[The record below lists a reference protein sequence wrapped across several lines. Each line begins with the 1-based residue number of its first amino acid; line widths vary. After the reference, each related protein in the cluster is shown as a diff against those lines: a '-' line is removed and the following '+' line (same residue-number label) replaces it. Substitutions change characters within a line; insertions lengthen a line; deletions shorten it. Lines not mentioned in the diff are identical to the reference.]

1 MCVFTRAGVHKHGF
15 WSIPIL
21 QDVYMEVLNTFAASR
36 FAKPDK
42 TNVAPGAKLETKP
55 ETSAFE
61 STGD

>member
-1 MCVFTRAGVHKHGF
+1 
-15 WSIPIL
+15 
-21 QDVYMEVLNTFAASR
+21 MEVLNTFAASR
-36 FAKPDK
+36 FAEPDK